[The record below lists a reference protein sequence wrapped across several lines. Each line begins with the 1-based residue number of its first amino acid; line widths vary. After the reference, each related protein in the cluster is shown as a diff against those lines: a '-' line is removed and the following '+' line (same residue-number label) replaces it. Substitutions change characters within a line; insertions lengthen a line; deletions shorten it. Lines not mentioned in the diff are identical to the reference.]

1 MHGGFVKGAER
12 PPSRYI
18 LAKSETF
25 LILPLFYAQNRCF
38 PMVRIRGLDQIQ
50 ALVAVLGLK

>member
-1 MHGGFVKGAER
+1 MISISGSLFW
-12 PPSRYI
+12 
-18 LAKSETF
+18 
-25 LILPLFYAQNRCF
+25 LPLFHAQKRCF